1 MHNYMKLEI
10 AARSENESFARSAVA
25 AFALCL
31 NPSLSELSDIK
42 TAVSEA
48 VTNAIVHAYQKQTN
62 GVISIHCIA
71 ESTHT
76 DTDEGTEVE
85 NAGGILHIEIT
96 DQGCGIADVEQALL
110 PFFTTLAGEERSG
123 MGFTVMQTFCDG
135 FSIESEQGKGT
146 TVRLLK
152 KIGISPSEKLSGL
165 PCDGELVGLEKDE
178 AHAG

>member
-10 AARSENESFARSAVA
+10 ASRSENESFARSAVA

-48 VTNAIVHAYQKQTN
+48 VTNAIVHAYQKQKD
-62 GVISIHCIA
+62 GVISIRCIA
-71 ESTHT
+71 EPMYT
-76 DTDEGTEVE
+76 DAEERE
-85 NAGGILHIEIT
+85 NAGGILHIEIA

-110 PFFTTLAGEERSG
+110 PFFTTLANEERSG

-135 FSIESEQGKGT
+135 FSVESERGKGT
-146 TVRLLK
+146 TVRLK
-152 KIGISPSEKLSGL
+152 KRVGIPPSEKVSGL
-165 PCDGELVGLEKDE
+165 PCDGELIGLERDGV
-178 AHAG
+178 HAG